1 MSFYQFIH
9 GARFL
14 VDDNEY
20 VVHKEYESDIEI
32 KNLYYNRKETWGR
45 TELLKLWEQ
54 GRLIFRNEQAPSYLN
69 VSLDDL
75 PIELKEAAVWR
86 YKILKPYIDGEVLSS
101 EIDIYLSS
109 LPENKKVSKAT
120 FYRWKKRWDTHQN
133 IQSLAPKSNYKGPRC
148 SRVPNEVVQIVQ
160 KVLEE
165 QIYGG
170 EKRTLEQLYSE
181 VLLQIEEINQFR
193 EEKEYIKT
201 ISQSTLYRMRKAM
214 LDKHRLNQ
222 IRYGKVQA
230 DLIKKGSTTEVTVDR
245 PLERVEID
253 WTFVDVLLINPK
265 TLKPERPWLV
275 YAVDKCTKY
284 PLGFYVTFDDI
295 DTQALKQCL
304 LHAMM
309 PKAYIK
315 DIYPEVEGEWIAFG
329 KPGLIVLDNA
339 KVNESI
345 DLDDVCLQLGI
356 DRLYCKVGSGHQKGT
371 IERAF
376 RTLNTR
382 FVHTL
387 KGTTFSNPLERG
399 YYKSEEKACIGM
411 QGFIY
416 MVHIAMVDLVANTY
430 NSTLGATPQQ
440 VWEQKMQEY
449 PHLRSPMLQSKKE
462 LQLLLMG
469 GLEYR
474 TITNKGVVIQNEYY
488 TSLELIGL
496 KNWLEAQGEGREVKV
511 RYDLA
516 DMRSVYIYDRYNRAY
531 IEAKATGLNRK
542 AISIDYPVH
551 ITQLQIKSQ
560 INNERKHEQD
570 KTQVARAHRKIQ
582 KIQAEQDK
590 EIKKRIQNEQHLE
603 MKIDNPYTIVSSD
616 NISHIQLQT
625 PIGVDTLLIIPETQ
639 EQPILNKKSKK
650 EKDAIGKMDKHL
662 IEDRVGV
669 SYDID
674 SDDLPDWNVIVDGK
688 KG

>member
-230 DLIKKGSTTEVTVDR
+230 DLIKNGSTTEVTVDR

-295 DTQALKQCL
+295 DTQALKQ
-304 LHAMM
+304 
-309 PKAYIK
+309 
-315 DIYPEVEGEWIAFG
+315 
-329 KPGLIVLDNA
+329 
-339 KVNESI
+339 
-345 DLDDVCLQLGI
+345 
-356 DRLYCKVGSGHQKGT
+356 
-371 IERAF
+371 
-376 RTLNTR
+376 
-382 FVHTL
+382 
-387 KGTTFSNPLERG
+387 
-399 YYKSEEKACIGM
+399 
-411 QGFIY
+411 
-416 MVHIAMVDLVANTY
+416 
-430 NSTLGATPQQ
+430 
-440 VWEQKMQEY
+440 
-449 PHLRSPMLQSKKE
+449 
-462 LQLLLMG
+462 
-469 GLEYR
+469 
-474 TITNKGVVIQNEYY
+474 
-488 TSLELIGL
+488 
-496 KNWLEAQGEGREVKV
+496 
-511 RYDLA
+511 
-516 DMRSVYIYDRYNRAY
+516 
-531 IEAKATGLNRK
+531 
-542 AISIDYPVH
+542 
-551 ITQLQIKSQ
+551 
-560 INNERKHEQD
+560 
-570 KTQVARAHRKIQ
+570 
-582 KIQAEQDK
+582 
-590 EIKKRIQNEQHLE
+590 
-603 MKIDNPYTIVSSD
+603 
-616 NISHIQLQT
+616 
-625 PIGVDTLLIIPETQ
+625 
-639 EQPILNKKSKK
+639 
-650 EKDAIGKMDKHL
+650 
-662 IEDRVGV
+662 
-669 SYDID
+669 
-674 SDDLPDWNVIVDGK
+674 
-688 KG
+688 